1 MTANSCSARTA
12 DDTVL
17 IPAAAGG
24 VGSLAVQLAKHV
36 GATVVAM
43 ASSEEKRSTARQLGA
58 DAVVDSLT
66 RNVRDEPSFTEQ
78 HPHAGFTQP

>member
-1 MTANSCSARTA
+1 
-12 DDTVL
+12 
-17 IPAAAGG
+17 
-24 VGSLAVQLAKHV
+24 
-36 GATVVAM
+36 M